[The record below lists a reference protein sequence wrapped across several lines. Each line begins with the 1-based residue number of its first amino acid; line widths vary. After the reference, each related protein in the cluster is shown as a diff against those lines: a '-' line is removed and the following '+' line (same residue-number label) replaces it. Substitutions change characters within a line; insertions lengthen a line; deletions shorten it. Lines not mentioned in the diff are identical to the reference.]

1 MGIDFRLLQI
11 HFDANLM
18 TKTHTRIEIKEMKID
33 YRKMNEQIG
42 VVSVGCV
49 CVLHDAHKEFIGS
62 TCKVLKIAFRS
73 LVVVFL
79 ICLFEFLLS
88 IKCLPLR
95 NQRIRKTKQTI
106 KIKIKIMIMIIV
118 LS

>member
-1 MGIDFRLLQI
+1 MFEMGIDFRLLQI

-49 CVLHDAHKEFIGS
+49 CVFVCCMMHTKN
-62 TCKVLKIAFRS
+62 S
-73 LVVVFL
+73 LDRL
-79 ICLFEFLLS
+79 AKS
-88 IKCLPLR
+88 
-95 NQRIRKTKQTI
+95 
-106 KIKIKIMIMIIV
+106 
-118 LS
+118 